1 MDSVGREKK
10 LDNVREISGK
20 PPENL
25 GKTSGKPSIFSTSP
39 PGEKIAKFCANFIE
53 IEQRNDEIL
62 QISLKNHEILQQK
75 KRAKILQN
83 FAFGAVQRCAN
94 LVELEKC

>member
-1 MDSVGREKK
+1 MEKLNNVGENLGKT
-10 LDNVREISGK
+10 SGK

-25 GKTSGKPSIFSTSP
+25 RKTSGKPSIFSTSP
-39 PGEKIAKFCANFIE
+39 PGEKIAKFCANFVE
-53 IEQRNDEIL
+53 IEQTNDEIL
-62 QISLKNHEILQQK
+62 QILLKNHEILR
-75 KRAKILQN
+75 KRLAKILQN